1 MNRKM
6 KQAVTKSEIAEV
18 SLFASRDDIFQ
29 ARDDA
34 LDMIE
39 RIDGPDRVAALTAF
53 YIFWNTLANNYNVTK
68 KEK

>member
-29 ARDDA
+29 ARDDV
-34 LDMIE
+34 LDMIG
-39 RIDGPDRVAALTAF
+39 RINKVDRVAAFTAF